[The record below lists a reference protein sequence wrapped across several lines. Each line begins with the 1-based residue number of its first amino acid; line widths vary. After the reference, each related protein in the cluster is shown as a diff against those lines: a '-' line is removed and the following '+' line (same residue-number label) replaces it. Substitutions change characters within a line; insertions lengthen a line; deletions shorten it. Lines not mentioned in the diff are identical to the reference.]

1 MPQLFEL
8 SVTSDFLNF
17 KLNRAKTNPVATETL
32 FWGTGESKLP
42 AKLECVPIV
51 QPSKKNS

>member
-1 MPQLFEL
+1 MPELFEL
-8 SVTSDFLNF
+8 SVTTDFINF

-42 AKLECVPIV
+42 AKLVRVPIV
-51 QPSKKNS
+51 QPSTKNS